1 MTKYQGRHKDLRNRL
16 NNHLKKLTGLDKDF
30 YETLSQD
37 DLLELKSAVV
47 DINNVLTLKMTDAAT
62 KWLCK
67 FFHLNEISYKN
78 LLVKVDV
85 TKPNSNG
92 FDIQLDDEKKII
104 AEVKCIVPINNGEKY
119 GAAQWNSILDDAIKL
134 QNGKR
139 SLPFINF

>member
-1 MTKYQGRHKDLRNRL
+1 M
-16 NNHLKKLTGLDKDF
+16 
-30 YETLSQD
+30 
-37 DLLELKSAVV
+37 
-47 DINNVLTLKMTDAAT
+47 
-62 KWLCK
+62 
-67 FFHLNEISYKN
+67 
-78 LLVKVDV
+78 KVDV

-139 SLPFINF
+139 SLPDTSQYIKFLFLVDLGLRTDKAIAQLMKESKGTSEIKLRADRHKIKNKILLLNPKDNMNNLTTEKIYLTTIKLN